1 MTMNRWQKI
10 VGVVVILALIV
21 ANVWAVMDRI
31 HLVDTAGAW
40 CAEITQK
47 SFFDCIFSFRQHFW
61 FYTFLSIIDLVIIIV
76 LFICLWRKGGKQ

>member
-1 MTMNRWQKI
+1 MTMNKWKKI
-10 VGVVVILALIV
+10 VGVVVILALIIV
-21 ANVWAVMDRI
+21 NVWAVIDCI
-31 HLVDTAGAW
+31 HLVDTAVAW

-76 LFICLWRKGGKQ
+76 LFICLWQKGGKR

>member
-1 MTMNRWQKI
+1 MNRWQKI

-21 ANVWAVMDRI
+21 ANVWAVMDCI
-31 HLVDTAGAW
+31 HLVDTVGAW

-47 SFFDCIFSFRQHFW
+47 SFFDCISSFRQHFW

-76 LFICLWRKGGKQ
+76 LFICLWRKGGKR